1 MVTGT
6 VNSASVGKYDK
17 ELSMDV
23 KDSYDEWKKK
33 EEPQYEGSH
42 QSAINKARE
51 MLENREFSYDVN
63 TDEAYLKYR
72 DSVKNSAELAL
83 ADAMGNAAALNGG
96 YATSYAQLAGQAEYR
111 NTMKS
116 ADEKVLDLYKE
127 AYERFSDET
136 ENIEDYLEILL
147 EMDDTEWDRYVDM
160 LDAYN
165 EEGEVLFDQL
175 REISDE
181 EFDRFYSLYK
191 LSKK

>member
-83 ADAMGNAAALNGG
+83 ADAMGNAVALNGG
-96 YATSYAQLAGQAEYR
+96 YATSYAQLVGQAEYR

-116 ADEKVLDLYKE
+116 ADEKVLDLYKQ
-127 AYERFSDET
+127 AYDRFSDET

>member
-127 AYERFSDET
+127 AYDRFLDET